1 MTPSIGSVNGSRPGP
16 EHPFRSFD
24 EGLAAVREGYKP
36 HLREHAFRILNPGDW
51 RVGQI
56 DSGAVVN
63 RTIEAIEIRDGR
75 QQQTS
80 VSLGS
85 IRDQGLFRSFAIADR
100 MQSMTAPESMTRI
113 RSSTVRCPRPVAR
126 HSSTGDGFDSLPPDL
141 QRPAHTSGHGF
152 KAFEMPTQTDA
163 Q

>member
-1 MTPSIGSVNGSRPGP
+1 MTPLIGSVNWSKPGP

-36 HLREHAFRILNPGDW
+36 HLHEHGYRILKPGDR
-51 RVGQI
+51 RVGQV

-63 RTIEAIEIRDGR
+63 RTIGAIEIRDGR

-80 VSLGS
+80 VTLGS
-85 IRDQGLFRSFAIADR
+85 IRDQGLFRSFTIADR
-100 MQSMTAPESMTRI
+100 MHFKTAPESMTRI
-113 RSSTVRCPRPVAR
+113 RSSTVRCRRPVAR

-141 QRPAHTSGHGF
+141 QRPTHTSGRGF
-152 KAFEMPTQTDA
+152 KAFEVRTQTDA